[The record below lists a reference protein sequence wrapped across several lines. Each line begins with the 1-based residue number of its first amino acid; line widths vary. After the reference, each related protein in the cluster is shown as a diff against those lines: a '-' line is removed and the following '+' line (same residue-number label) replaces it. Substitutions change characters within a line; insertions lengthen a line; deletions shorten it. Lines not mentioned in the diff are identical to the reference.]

1 MYCKKLP
8 KNYFKH
14 HNIIFIILAS
24 CIIFIEFHV
33 IHNIFCFT
41 DCIKYKPASPS
52 ANLYP
57 DLSLI
62 ADDDHDIKPLMT
74 PLEIQSMACKVVVL
88 FLFI

>member
-1 MYCKKLP
+1 MLFMMLRLY
-8 KNYFKH
+8 
-14 HNIIFIILAS
+14 
-24 CIIFIEFHV
+24 
-33 IHNIFCFT
+33 CFT